1 MRNEG
6 CSVDTN
12 FHHGFFQLLS
22 LCLCALFS
30 SAAGSRPSAALQ
42 SDRVRFLFSGRGAS
56 RQDDRWRI
64 WAHSTAKKSSA
75 KLSSDVEALQFCRP
89 LLLLFFFFWLSRASR
104 GSAPTP
110 KTTPSEPNRS
120 PLSTR
125 PLPSLSPRLIPPP
138 SLLPLRRPTPSLSI
152 SLSLSPSLHP
162 STSFQCGFRTAWQL
176 VQLRID
182 WSSPLSRLLSRTPC
196 LVESTRSSVSR
207 GILFACLQESYPSC
221 VPYLLKKIRRFN
233 QIIAVVDSLRSGVLW
248 LSSVAFPRRQRP
260 LRRSCPPFCCPQ

>member
-1 MRNEG
+1 M
-6 CSVDTN
+6 
-12 FHHGFFQLLS
+12 S
-22 LCLCALFS
+22 LRPLQFS
-30 SAAGSRPSAALQ
+30 CRLATVTALQ

-89 LLLLFFFFWLSRASR
+89 LLLLLFFFWLSRASR

-138 SLLPLRRPTPSLSI
+138 SLLPLRRPT
-152 SLSLSPSLHP
+152 LSLCLSLPPSLHAVP
-162 STSFQCGFRTAWQL
+162 VRIPYCVAAGPTPDRL
-176 VQLRID
+176 VFAPF
-182 WSSPLSRLLSRTPC
+182 SSPQPYAVPSRVHTVIRLPGGLVRLSS
-196 LVESTRSSVSR
+196 
-207 GILFACLQESYPSC
+207 GKPS
-221 VPYLLKKIRRFN
+221 I
-233 QIIAVVDSLRSGVLW
+233 LRSVPPEETSTVQSNN
-248 LSSVAFPRRQRP
+248 SSR
-260 LRRSCPPFCCPQ
+260 

>member
-1 MRNEG
+1 MKNEE
-6 CSVDTN
+6 CSVDN
-12 FHHGFFQLLS
+12 ELFPPRILPASVS

-89 LLLLFFFFWLSRASR
+89 LLLLLFFWLSRASR

-152 SLSLSPSLHP
+152 SLSLPPSLHP
-162 STSFQCGFRTAWQL
+162 STPFQCGFRTAWQL

-207 GILFACLQESYPSC
+207 GVLFACLQESHPSC
-221 VPYLLKKIRRFN
+221 VPYLLKKLRRFN
-233 QIIAVVDSLRSGVLW
+233 RIIAVVDSLRSGVLW
-248 LSSVAFPRRQRP
+248 LSSGWPAFSDSRR
-260 LRRSCPPFCCPQ
+260 